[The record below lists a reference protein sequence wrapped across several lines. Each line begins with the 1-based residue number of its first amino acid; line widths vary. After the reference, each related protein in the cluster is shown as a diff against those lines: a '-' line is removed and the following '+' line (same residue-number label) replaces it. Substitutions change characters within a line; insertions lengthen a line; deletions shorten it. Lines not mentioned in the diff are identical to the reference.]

1 MMGGETFILLKATLS
16 GPKSA
21 KQAEKRA
28 AVLPTILS
36 IASLRPGRKAARA
49 RKNTCLGCI
58 AGDFRWIWIIPLDFT
73 NSVIQITVLAGIL
86 AHHPARE
93 GREKMT
99 KVLWYFLYTLQYFK

>member
-1 MMGGETFILLKATLS
+1 MRM
-16 GPKSA
+16 
-21 KQAEKRA
+21 
-28 AVLPTILS
+28 AVLQTILS
-36 IASLRPGRKAARA
+36 IAGLRPRRTAAKA

-93 GREKMT
+93 GGGKMT
-99 KVLWYFLYTLQYFK
+99 KVLWYCPYTRQYFK